1 MAEDIKE
8 RASEMMKKVLTVGVG
23 TLFLTEEALR
33 GLVSEFKLPKEL
45 LGSVLESA
53 TKTKDEFL
61 GSLSRELMARVSD
74 KVDPRA
80 LLDEILAKHEINLQV
95 KISFSPKDKS
105 KTPASESDAGA

>member
-1 MAEDIKE
+1 MADDLQS

-45 LGSVLESA
+45 LGSVLDSA
-53 TKTKDEFL
+53 NRTKNEFL
-61 GSLSRELMARVSD
+61 GSLSRELMAKINE

-80 LLDEILAKHEINLQV
+80 LIDEILAKHEIEFTV
-95 KISFSPKDKS
+95 KVSFSPK
-105 KTPASESDAGA
+105 KTDPKPESGSGSI

>member
-1 MAEDIKE
+1 MADDLQS

-45 LGSVLESA
+45 LSSVLESA
-53 TKTKDEFL
+53 SKTKDEFL

-80 LLDEILAKHEINLQV
+80 LLDEILSKHQIELSV
-95 KISFSPKDKS
+95 KINFTPKP
-105 KTPASESDAGA
+105 PAKP